1 LIRFDGVELHGA
13 NGYLID
19 TFLQSVS
26 NQRTDHY
33 GGSFENRYRFLD
45 EVITKVK
52 EVYPSD
58 RIGVRLSPNGAF
70 GGMGSEDNDKIF
82 PYVAGRLSEHKL
94 AYLHLMDGLGF
105 GFHGKSAPV
114 NLFTIKKHFDGVVIG
129 NIAFTK
135 DTAEGALRTGAA
147 DLIAFGRPY
156 ISNPD
161 LAERLLNGYPLAEDA
176 PYSAWYGG
184 ADPSIHSV
192 GYTDFPTYIK

>member
-1 LIRFDGVELHGA
+1 LIRFDGVEVHGA

-19 TFLQSVS
+19 TFIQTIS
-26 NQRTDHY
+26 NQRTDNY

-45 EVITKVK
+45 EVITKLK
-52 EVYPSD
+52 EVYPSN

-82 PYVAGRLSEHKL
+82 PYIASRLSEHKM

-105 GFHGKSAPV
+105 GFHGKCPAIS
-114 NLFTIKKHFDGVVIG
+114 LFPIKKNFGGLMIG
-129 NIAFTK
+129 NIDFNK

-147 DLIAFGRPY
+147 DMISFGRPY

-161 LAERLLNGYPLAEDA
+161 LAERFLNGYPLAEDA
-176 PYSAWYGG
+176 PHSVWYGG
-184 ADPSIHSV
+184 IDPVTYHI
-192 GYTDFPTYIK
+192 GYTDFPAYNK